1 MTPLKLHT
9 FADHKHLLHSPRQ
22 RPDLSISGAQ
32 TKNKMEETAA
42 SACENVIH
50 HSDSLCPGEQNC
62 VSERKKRIQKS
73 FSRLGLHC
81 TEDSVPHI
89 ALLGSGGGER
99 AVVAMLGSIQQL
111 VKEGLFDTLLYIGGI
126 SGSTWAM
133 ASLYSGE
140 DFQTGVDQIIA
151 TMQGPGVPL
160 DEIVAWLDDR
170 TEETTFSLTDIW
182 AVLISTQIMKQ
193 LDLRHLSGDA
203 NRSVTNPYPIY
214 STVERECTSDKPENG
229 HWFEISPHESGLTDM
244 GWFIETAHLGSRFCA
259 GKLVEEK
266 PEMDMVKLQGIC
278 GSALADWQT
287 IIHHLF
293 PLREAEFGD
302 IPTQA
307 HLIYVAIDY
316 ILNLIKRTTTDPELL
331 AILEKL
337 QEKLKE
343 IIESGHMNLLKT
355 SSLEE
360 GKTVCQENIT
370 LLIEEL
376 ELCCENLQSVNHTKF
391 YFVIYILTA
400 QTEIK
405 PAKVI
410 YPFSAPASLLVWK
423 LLKLLPPLLIKW
435 EWGNTNNFLYCSH
448 DANIPSPLCS
458 EEIFYLID
466 AGLWMNVPYPPF
478 LGAKR
483 DIDLIVAPDFSAG
496 EVFETLTLAKKY
508 ALDKGKPFPEIDD
521 QIKKEKDWPKDC
533 YVFEGK
539 EKEPTIVYMPLFNRA
554 NCRDAKEL
562 QAKMKKFCTFQR
574 PYNNDMMNELLDI
587 ARDNIK
593 RNKTILVQEME
604 KAIQRRSR
612 RSSK

>member
-1 MTPLKLHT
+1 
-9 FADHKHLLHSPRQ
+9 
-22 RPDLSISGAQ
+22 
-32 TKNKMEETAA
+32 MEKTAA
-42 SACENVIH
+42 SACEN
-50 HSDSLCPGEQNC
+50 
-62 VSERKKRIQKS
+62 
-73 FSRLGLHC
+73 
-81 TEDSVPHI
+81 SVPHI

-140 DFQTGVDQIIA
+140 DFRTGVDQIIA

-170 TEETTFSLTDIW
+170 TEETTFSLSDIW
-182 AVLISTQIMKQ
+182 AVLISTLIMKQ
-193 LDLRHLSGDA
+193 LDLRQLSEDA
-203 NRSVTNPYPIY
+203 NRSATNPYPIY

-229 HWFEISPHESGLTDM
+229 HWFEISPHDSGLTDM

-266 PEMDMVKLQGIC
+266 PEMDVVKLQAQDINLFKKTC
-278 GSALADWQT
+278 KVSKKNTVKRCRSSTRALIYSPESRFSSFMWLTAG
-287 IIHHLF
+287 
-293 PLREAEFGD
+293 AEFGD

-307 HLIYVAIDY
+307 HLIYVAIDH

-360 GKTVCQENIT
+360 GKTVCQEIIT

-376 ELCCENLQSVNHTKF
+376 ELCCENLQSVNHSKF
-391 YFVIYILTA
+391 Y
-400 QTEIK
+400 
-405 PAKVI
+405 
-410 YPFSAPASLLVWK
+410 
-423 LLKLLPPLLIKW
+423 
-435 EWGNTNNFLYCSH
+435 LY
-448 DANIPSPLCS
+448 ANIPSPLCS
-458 EEIFYLID
+458 KEIFYLID

-483 DIDLIVAPDFSAG
+483 DIDLIIAPDFSAG

-508 ALDKGKPFPEIDD
+508 ALDKGKPFPKIDD
-521 QIKKEKDWPKDC
+521 QIKRRKTGPKIVTC
-533 YVFEGK
+533 LRGRRRSQPSFTCHSST
-539 EKEPTIVYMPLFNRA
+539 EPTA
-554 NCRDAKEL
+554 E
-562 QAKMKKFCTFQR
+562 
-574 PYNNDMMNELLDI
+574 
-587 ARDNIK
+587 
-593 RNKTILVQEME
+593 
-604 KAIQRRSR
+604 
-612 RSSK
+612 

>member
-1 MTPLKLHT
+1 MG
-9 FADHKHLLHSPRQ
+9 
-22 RPDLSISGAQ
+22 LSTSTGRRSYGFP
-32 TKNKMEETAA
+32 N
-42 SACENVIH
+42 
-50 HSDSLCPGEQNC
+50 QN
-62 VSERKKRIQKS
+62 
-73 FSRLGLHC
+73 
-81 TEDSVPHI
+81 SVPHI

-99 AVVAMLGSIQQL
+99 ALVAMLGSIQQL

-160 DEIVAWLDDR
+160 DKIVAWLDDR

-193 LDLRHLSGDA
+193 LDLRQLSGDA
-203 NRSVTNPYPIY
+203 NRSATNPYPIY

-229 HWFEISPHESGLTDM
+229 TITCTSLV
-244 GWFIETAHLGSRFCA
+244 RA
-259 GKLVEEK
+259 GQLVEEK
-266 PEMDMVKLQGIC
+266 PEMDVVKLQGIC

-287 IIHHLF
+287 TIVRLF
-293 PLREAEFGD
+293 RLRGAEFGD
-302 IPTQA
+302 IPTQP
-307 HLIYVAIDY
+307 HLIYVAIDH
-316 ILNLIKRTTTDPELL
+316 ILNLIKLTTTDPELL

-337 QEKLKE
+337 QKKLKE

-376 ELCCENLQSVNHTKF
+376 ELCCENLQSVNHSKF
-391 YFVIYILTA
+391 
-400 QTEIK
+400 Q
-405 PAKVI
+405 
-410 YPFSAPASLLVWK
+410 
-423 LLKLLPPLLIKW
+423 
-435 EWGNTNNFLYCSH
+435 LY
-448 DANIPSPLCS
+448 ANIPSPLCS
-458 EEIFYLID
+458 KEIFYLID

-483 DIDLIVAPDFSAG
+483 DIDLIVAPDFCAG
-496 EVFETLTLAKKY
+496 EVFKTLTLAKKY

-521 QIKKEKDWPKDC
+521 QIKEKDWPKDC

-562 QAKMKKFCTFQR
+562 QAKIKKFCTFQL

-612 RSSK
+612 SCRSSK

>member
-1 MTPLKLHT
+1 EIFLH
-9 FADHKHLLHSPRQ
+9 FFQNA
-22 RPDLSISGAQ
+22 
-32 TKNKMEETAA
+32 N
-42 SACENVIH
+42 H
-50 HSDSLCPGEQNC
+50 HSDSLCPGEQAC

-193 LDLRHLSGDA
+193 LDLRQLSGDA
-203 NRSVTNPYPIY
+203 NRSATNPYPIY
-214 STVERECTSDKPENG
+214 STVEREW

-244 GWFIETAHLGSRFCA
+244 DWFIKTAHLGSRFCA
-259 GKLVEEK
+259 GQLVEEK
-266 PEMDMVKLQGIC
+266 PEMDVVKLQGDC
-278 GSALADWQT
+278 LQ
-287 IIHHLF
+287 IIPFGWDTFKLMLF
-293 PLREAEFGD
+293 FFA
-302 IPTQA
+302 
-307 HLIYVAIDY
+307 
-316 ILNLIKRTTTDPELL
+316 
-331 AILEKL
+331 
-337 QEKLKE
+337 E
-343 IIESGHMNLLKT
+343 IIESGHINLLKT

-360 GKTVCQENIT
+360 GKSVCQENIT

-376 ELCCENLQSVNHTKF
+376 ELCCENLQSVNHSKF
-391 YFVIYILTA
+391 YLCKIYILTA

-423 LLKLLPPLLIKW
+423 LLKLLPPLLKKW
-435 EWGNTNNFLYCSH
+435 EWGNTNNFLFCSH
-448 DANIPSPLCS
+448 
-458 EEIFYLID
+458 EIFYLID

-483 DIDLIVAPDFSAG
+483 DIDLIIAPDFSAG
-496 EVFETLTLAKKY
+496 EVFEVQLN
-508 ALDKGKPFPEIDD
+508 IDD
-521 QIKKEKDWPKDC
+521 QIKEKDWPKDC

-562 QAKMKKFCTFQR
+562 LAKMKKFCTFQL
-574 PYNNDMMNELLDI
+574 PYNKDMMNELLDI

-593 RNKTILVQEME
+593 RNKTILVREME
-604 KAIQRRSR
+604 KAIQRRSC

>member
-1 MTPLKLHT
+1 MK
-9 FADHKHLLHSPRQ
+9 K
-22 RPDLSISGAQ
+22 
-32 TKNKMEETAA
+32 TAA
-42 SACENVIH
+42 SACENVNH

-73 FSRLGLHC
+73 FSRLGLDC

-99 AVVAMLGSIQQL
+99 ALVAMLGSIQQL

-140 DFQTGVDQIIA
+140 DLRTGVDQIIA

-160 DEIVAWLDDR
+160 DKIVAWLDDR

-203 NRSVTNPYPIY
+203 NRSATNPYPIY

-244 GWFIETAHLGSRFCA
+244 DWFIKTAHLGSRFCA

-266 PEMDMVKLQGIC
+266 PEMDVLKLQGIC
-278 GSALADWQT
+278 GSALADGQT
-287 IIHHLF
+287 IIHHL
-293 PLREAEFGD
+293 LRLRGAEFGD

-307 HLIYVAIDY
+307 HLIYVAIDH

-343 IIESGHMNLLKT
+343 IIESGHINLLKT

-360 GKTVCQENIT
+360 GKTVCQENNT

-376 ELCCENLQSVNHTKF
+376 ELCCENLQSVNHSKC
-391 YFVIYILTA
+391 Y
-400 QTEIK
+400 
-405 PAKVI
+405 
-410 YPFSAPASLLVWK
+410 LLWK
-423 LLKLLPPLLIKW
+423 LLKLLPPLLKKW

-458 EEIFYLID
+458 KEIFYLID

-483 DIDLIVAPDFSAG
+483 DIDLIIAPDFSAG

-508 ALDKGKPFPEIDD
+508 ALDKGKPFPKIDD

-562 QAKMKKFCTFQR
+562 QAKMKKFCTLQF

-612 RSSK
+612 RSSTHIRVEMSLVANVFLKVMDATVI

>member
-1 MTPLKLHT
+1 MG
-9 FADHKHLLHSPRQ
+9 
-22 RPDLSISGAQ
+22 LSTSTGRRSYGFPNQ
-32 TKNKMEETAA
+32 
-42 SACENVIH
+42 
-50 HSDSLCPGEQNC
+50 
-62 VSERKKRIQKS
+62 
-73 FSRLGLHC
+73 
-81 TEDSVPHI
+81 DSVPHI

-391 YFVIYILTA
+391 YFKAKDKENKVQTHVCFLFLT
-400 QTEIK
+400 
-405 PAKVI
+405 
-410 YPFSAPASLLVWK
+410 
-423 LLKLLPPLLIKW
+423 
-435 EWGNTNNFLYCSH
+435 